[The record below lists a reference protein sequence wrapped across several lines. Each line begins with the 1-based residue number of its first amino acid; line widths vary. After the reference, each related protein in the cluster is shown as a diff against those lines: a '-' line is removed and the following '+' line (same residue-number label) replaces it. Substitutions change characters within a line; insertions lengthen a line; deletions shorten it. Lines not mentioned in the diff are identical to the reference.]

1 MQYLRRVSRT
11 RLVDPQNP
19 TPLRAREEHGYISP
33 FLQKSSRGPAFVL
46 DYIGVV
52 SYYRDMKRAQYSKWI
67 VKVTD
72 AQEMPIR
79 TEEFPTEA
87 AANARYT
94 EISAKVEADF
104 AAGRFS
110 SEIAE
115 KPQGRY

>member
-1 MQYLRRVSRT
+1 MTLYR
-11 RLVDPQNP
+11 
-19 TPLRAREEHGYISP
+19 
-33 FLQKSSRGPAFVL
+33 
-46 DYIGVV
+46 VV

-79 TEEFPTEA
+79 TEEFPTET
-87 AANARYT
+87 AANARYA

>member
-1 MQYLRRVSRT
+1 MEIEEPHHRTKFGYTKCRRCQ
-11 RLVDPQNP
+11 RLFQDADTFRLFFKN
-19 TPLRAREEHGYISP
+19 LHAA
-33 FLQKSSRGPAFVL
+33 LAFVL

-87 AANARYT
+87 AANVSVYRDLR
-94 EISAKVEADF
+94 E
-104 AAGRFS
+104 GRSRLRRWPVLF
-110 SEIAE
+110 
-115 KPQGRY
+115 